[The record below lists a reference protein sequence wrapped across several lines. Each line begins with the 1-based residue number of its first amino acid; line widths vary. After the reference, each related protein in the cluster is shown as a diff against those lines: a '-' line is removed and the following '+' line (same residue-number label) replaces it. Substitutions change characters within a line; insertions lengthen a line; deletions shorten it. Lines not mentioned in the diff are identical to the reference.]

1 MAQMWFYD
9 QQIRRFTVQFL
20 KLFSHFQVKYANDAN
35 GNEVYVRVPV
45 KYGDG
50 SRMANSILGQN
61 SENTMPVVP
70 MIACTISGLEYD
82 RSRMQ
87 DPSFV
92 DRFSIRT
99 RKYDED
105 TQTYLA
111 EQGTA
116 YSIERMMPV
125 PYKLKMKAEIWAAN
139 TEQKLQI
146 FEQIAVLFNPS
157 LEIQSTDNYIDWS
170 SLSVVELLNS
180 DWSSKPIPAGTTDQ
194 ADIQTMEFEMPIWIS
209 PPAKVKKMGVIFKI
223 ISSMYDPHMDLTDF
237 VASDN
242 LLLGTRQAVTFGNY
256 GLLALGNE
264 LRLLRPQ
271 TLVTV
276 GNDSLDVPVPVGDP
290 QAWPDV
296 LEKYGTIQPGITQIR
311 LTVDASDVGDNDAEI
326 IGTVAVH
333 PMDSNILLFTVDPDT
348 IPANTLDVITAVI
361 NPLQVAPG
369 LTLPAAALGQRYL
382 LLDDVGNSTD
392 NEIATAWAGTGGEEL
407 IAKANDIVE
416 WDGLKWVVAFD
427 AAATTTIEY
436 TTNLVTSLQ
445 YKWKEGNWV
454 KAWEGVYDPLQ
465 WRIVL

>member
-1 MAQMWFYD
+1 
-9 QQIRRFTVQFL
+9 
-20 KLFSHFQVKYANDAN
+20 
-35 GNEVYVRVPV
+35 
-45 KYGDG
+45 
-50 SRMANSILGQN
+50 
-61 SENTMPVVP
+61 
-70 MIACTISGLEYD
+70 
-82 RSRMQ
+82 
-87 DPSFV
+87 
-92 DRFSIRT
+92 
-99 RKYDED
+99 
-105 TQTYLA
+105 
-111 EQGTA
+111 
-116 YSIERMMPV
+116 
-125 PYKLKMKAEIWAAN
+125 
-139 TEQKLQI
+139 
-146 FEQIAVLFNPS
+146 
-157 LEIQSTDNYIDWS
+157 
-170 SLSVVELLNS
+170 
-180 DWSSKPIPAGTTDQ
+180 
-194 ADIQTMEFEMPIWIS
+194 
-209 PPAKVKKMGVIFKI
+209 
-223 ISSMYDPHMDLTDF
+223 
-237 VASDN
+237 
-242 LLLGTRQAVTFGNY
+242 VTFGNY